1 MSDVKNSLVGRPTR
15 YKKEYA
21 ELAYNYCLLGATD
34 KQLADF
40 FEVTDRTIDRWK
52 KSHPEFCLSL
62 KRGKVVAD
70 AEVAESLFK
79 RAKGYEQGEDK
90 IFLHEGQPV
99 IVPTTKHYSPDPTSM
114 IFWLKNRQPELWRA
128 NPAENESQE
137 KDIQKI
143 EIEVIGANRKD

>member
-1 MSDVKNSLVGRPTR
+1 M
-15 YKKEYA
+15 
-21 ELAYNYCLLGATD
+21 AYNYCLLGATD

-79 RAKGYEQGEDK
+79 RAKGYEHGEDK
-90 IFLHEGQPV
+90 IFLYEGQPV
-99 IVPTTKHYSPDPTSM
+99 IVPTTKHYSPDPVSM

-143 EIEVIGANRKD
+143 AIEVVGANRKD